1 MMLKQN
7 DEIHL
12 ALAFDQNFLT
22 PFYVLL
28 TSIFENNPHHKIVF
42 HTIAAGVDQPER
54 NHIIKFVQQHKCK
67 IVFYEIDKKLV
78 EKFVLP
84 AHIHFSA
91 ATYYRLYFPELVP
104 AEIGKLLYIDTDI
117 IVIGDLAELYNQ
129 NIDSV
134 PAAAVV
140 DAMIPVRH
148 DLGIYNFG
156 QYFNAGVMLINL
168 ALWNSQKI
176 SERAIEYLGEYPEN
190 IVLADQDALNA
201 ILKDNWKPL
210 NNKFNITFYDMP
222 EYLPK
227 KKFNEFLKD
236 KVIIHYTTQNKP
248 WMLSCTNRLRFL
260 YQHYLK
266 LSPHSDKQ
274 KYTDL
279 KSGIKLLSRLIR
291 IRTKEF
297 LIDNTQ
303 LFKILGK
310 NTSLPEKFI
319 P

>member
-1 MMLKQN
+1 MLKPK
-7 DEIHL
+7 DKIHL
-12 ALAFDQNFLT
+12 ALAFDLNFLT

-28 TSIFENNPHHKIVF
+28 TSIFENNSENQIVF
-42 HTIAAGVDQPER
+42 HTIAAGLDQAEKDR
-54 NHIIKFVQQHKCK
+54 IVTFVRHHKSEII
-67 IVFYEIDKKLV
+67 FYEIDKKHV

-117 IVIGDLAELYNQ
+117 IVIGDLAELYRK
-129 NIDSV
+129 NIASV

-140 DAMIPVRH
+140 DARIPVRT
-148 DLGIYNFG
+148 DLGIIKPG
-156 QYFNAGVMLINL
+156 TYFNAGVMLINL
-168 ALWNSQKI
+168 ALWNEQKI
-176 SERAIEYLGEYPEN
+176 SEKAIEYLGKYPEN
-190 IVLADQDALNA
+190 IQLADQDALNA
-201 ILKDNWKPL
+201 ILKDNWQPVD
-210 NNKFNITFYDMP
+210 NKFNVTFYDMP

-227 KKFNEFLKD
+227 KKFSAFLKG
-236 KVIIHYTTQNKP
+236 KVVIHYTTQNKP

-266 LSPHSDKQ
+266 LSPHADK
-274 KYTDL
+274 KRYTDL
-279 KSGIKLLSRLIR
+279 NAGTSLLFRLIR

-303 LFKILGK
+303 LFRMLGK
-310 NTSLPEKFI
+310 NTSVPEKSVS
-319 P
+319 